1 MMSGTD
7 CRSKL
12 SRAQALETWAAARE
26 RVVSRLVQEGQ
37 TISRSDVTGSQANLR
52 AVILRLRYCAQQER
66 SEAMQL
72 RAMAAAENRKRSR
85 NNRS

>member
-1 MMSGTD
+1 MSGTG

-26 RVVSRLVQEGQ
+26 RVVSSLVQERQG
-37 TISRSDVTGSQANLR
+37 INKPDITGTQASLG
-52 AVILRLRYCAQQER
+52 AVIRRLRHRAQQER

-72 RAMAAAENRKRSR
+72 RATVAAENRKRCLSDR
-85 NNRS
+85 

>member
-1 MMSGTD
+1 MSGTG

-12 SRAQALETWAAARE
+12 SRAQALEIWAAARE

-37 TISRSDVTGSQANLR
+37 GINNRDITGTQVNLG
-52 AVILRLRYCAQQER
+52 AVILRLRHRAQQER

-72 RAMAAAENRKRSR
+72 RALVAAENRKRCRS
-85 NNRS
+85 NR